1 MPHRGNII
9 INPKTKI
16 GANCRIHVGVN
27 IGEHHGKAPHIGDNV
42 YIGPGAI
49 LFGDIQLANNVTI
62 GANATV
68 NKSFLQENIAIAGT
82 PARVIKENYKCWC
95 DKSTDEK

>member
-1 MPHRGNII
+1 M
-9 INPKTKI
+9 
-16 GANCRIHVGVN
+16 
-27 IGEHHGKAPHIGDNV
+27 GDNV

-82 PARVIKENYKCWC
+82 PARVIKENYKCWY